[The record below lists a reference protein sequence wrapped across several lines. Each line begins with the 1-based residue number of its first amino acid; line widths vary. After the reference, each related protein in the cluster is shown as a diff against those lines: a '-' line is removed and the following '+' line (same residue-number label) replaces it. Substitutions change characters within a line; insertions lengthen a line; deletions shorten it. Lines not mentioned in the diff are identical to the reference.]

1 MPMNFSNTPRAQS
14 DLLFGI
20 DLGGTKTEI
29 AVLGSQGQFLHR
41 ERRPTPA
48 NDYHAI
54 LHNIAH
60 LLSRAQSATGIRAQ
74 ALGIGAPGAPK
85 PESGELKN
93 ANTTCLIGQPLAID
107 LQRLIEIPVVVEND
121 ANCFTLSEA
130 TDGAASQDRTVFG
143 VILGTGVGGGWFIN
157 WHLHTG
163 RQHIAGEWGHNPLPT
178 FASMATTVRQPSRAC
193 YCGQR
198 DCIETYLSGPGLS
211 LTYAE
216 IGPKKASADTIANRY
231 MQDEPQAQQA
241 MAAYV
246 TQLAAALA
254 TVINV
259 MDPDC
264 IVLGGGLSQMPW
276 LYEQLPRELERFVF
290 SHSVQTK
297 ILRAKH
303 GDSSGVRGAAWLS
316 QKAFN

>member
-1 MPMNFSNTPRAQS
+1 MSSNKTRGETS
-14 DLLFGI
+14 ECLFGI
-20 DLGGTKTEI
+20 DLGGTKTEM
-29 AVLGSQGQFLHR
+29 AVLGPDGQFLHR
-41 ERRPTPA
+41 ARLPTPA
-48 NDYHAI
+48 SDYLAI
-54 LHNIAH
+54 LHNIAQ
-60 LLSRAQSATGIRAQ
+60 LLSNAQGETRIRAQ
-74 ALGIGAPGAPK
+74 ALGIGAPGAPI
-85 PESGELKN
+85 PETGQLKN
-93 ANTTCLIGQPLAID
+93 ANTTSLIGQPLAVD
-107 LQRLIEIPVVVEND
+107 LQRLLEIPVFLEND

-163 RQHIAGEWGHNPLPT
+163 RQHIAGEWGHNPLPA
-178 FASMATTVRQPSRAC
+178 FDGLATTIKRPGRAC
-193 YCGQR
+193 YCGRR

-211 LTYAE
+211 QTYAD
-216 IGPKKASADTIANRY
+216 IGPQQARADTIANRY
-231 MQDEPQAQQA
+231 MQGELQAQQA
-241 MAAYV
+241 MAIYV

-297 ILRAKH
+297 IVQAKH

-316 QKAFN
+316 QKAFS

>member
-1 MPMNFSNTPRAQS
+1 MNRQAEGSEV
-14 DLLFGI
+14 LFGI

-29 AVLGSQGQFLHR
+29 AVLDPKGEFLHR
-41 ERRPTPA
+41 ARLPTPA
-48 NDYHAI
+48 SDYLAI
-54 LHNIAH
+54 LHNIAQ
-60 LLSRAQSATGIRAQ
+60 LLTHAQGATRIRAQS
-74 ALGIGAPGAPK
+74 LGIGAPGAPI
-85 PESGELKN
+85 PETGQLKN
-93 ANTTCLIGQPLAID
+93 ANTTCLIGKPLAID
-107 LQRLIEIPVVVEND
+107 LQRLLEIPVFLEND

-163 RQHIAGEWGHNPLPT
+163 RQHIAGEWGHNPLPS
-178 FASMATTVRQPSRAC
+178 FASLATTVQLPSRTC

-211 LTYAE
+211 QTYTD
-216 IGPKKASADTIANRY
+216 IGPNKASADTIANRY
-231 MQDEPQAQQA
+231 LQGEPQAQQA
-241 MAAYV
+241 MAVYMA
-246 TQLAAALA
+246 QLGAALA

-290 SHSVQTK
+290 SHSVKTRVLK
-297 ILRAKH
+297 AKH

-316 QKAFN
+316 QKAFS

>member
-1 MPMNFSNTPRAQS
+1 
-14 DLLFGI
+14 
-20 DLGGTKTEI
+20 
-29 AVLGSQGQFLHR
+29 
-41 ERRPTPA
+41 
-48 NDYHAI
+48 
-54 LHNIAH
+54 
-60 LLSRAQSATGIRAQ
+60 
-74 ALGIGAPGAPK
+74 
-85 PESGELKN
+85 
-93 ANTTCLIGQPLAID
+93 
-107 LQRLIEIPVVVEND
+107 
-121 ANCFTLSEA
+121 
-130 TDGAASQDRTVFG
+130 
-143 VILGTGVGGGWFIN
+143 
-157 WHLHTG
+157 
-163 RQHIAGEWGHNPLPT
+163 
-178 FASMATTVRQPSRAC
+178 MATTVRRPSRAC